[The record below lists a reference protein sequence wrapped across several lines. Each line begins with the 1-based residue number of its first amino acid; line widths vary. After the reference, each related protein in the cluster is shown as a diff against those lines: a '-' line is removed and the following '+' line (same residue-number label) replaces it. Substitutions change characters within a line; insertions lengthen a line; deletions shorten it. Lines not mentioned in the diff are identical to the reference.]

1 MACCNRGRR
10 RIVLP
15 SSGPAFVRP
24 PKSNDGEN
32 KIVIAT
38 TTPSGINK
46 HVRTLRDRIAS
57 PFEPVFLQVKT
68 RADARSAEC
77 FEATANH
84 VAELGGSSVVG
95 WQVWEWPGILIEG
108 EFHAVWKSPDGE
120 LLDVSRKDEGEQRIL
135 FIPDP
140 RIVYHGEAIDS
151 IRIPIG
157 KDPKIKQLISTK
169 ERFYRLFKEVHG
181 NATGMIVLTGDL
193 ADLHTLSERLGSE
206 LAVSREALRA
216 LALSSRRQR

>member
-1 MACCNRGRR
+1 M
-10 RIVLP
+10 
-15 SSGPAFVRP
+15 
-24 PKSNDGEN
+24 
-32 KIVIAT
+32 IAT

-46 HVRTLRDRIAS
+46 HVRALRDRIAS
-57 PFEPVFLQVKT
+57 PFEPLFVGVKT

-77 FEATANH
+77 FEATAKH
-84 VAELGGSSVVG
+84 VVEFGGSSVVG

-108 EFHAVWKSPDGE
+108 EFHAVWKNPDGV
-120 LLDVSRKDEGEQRIL
+120 LLDVSRKDEGEQQIL

-140 RIVYHGEAIDS
+140 RFSHTGETIDS

-157 KDPKIKQLISTK
+157 KNPKIKQLISMK

-181 NATGMIVLTGDL
+181 NATGMIVLKGDL
-193 ADLHTLSERLGSE
+193 AELHTLSERLGSE
-206 LAVSREALRA
+206 LATSREAHRA